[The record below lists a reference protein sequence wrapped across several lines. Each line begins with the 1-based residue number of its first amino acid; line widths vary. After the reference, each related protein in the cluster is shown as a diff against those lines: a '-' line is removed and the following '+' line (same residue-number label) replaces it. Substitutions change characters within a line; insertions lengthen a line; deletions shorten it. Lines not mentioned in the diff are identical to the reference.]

1 MIDIKPVKQKEIFLE
16 EEGNAWFERNHLSI
30 QNRKMDLQDPIINT
44 LSNILNSKDNKNLNL
59 LEVGCGEGQNIY
71 NLKKRHKKAKFYGID
86 MAKNRIEFA
95 KTKINDAIF
104 STQDGRKIEYKDN
117 TFDIVFCRDVIHHMS
132 TNRQKFIKEM
142 LRVCKKNG
150 KVILIESNGQNIL
163 NNMFS
168 ILVKK
173 EKELKNI
180 SKKYL
185 IKLLKKRKL
194 KFSISHVEKH
204 NLQRLI
210 FHYNY
215 GLNFLTKTNFG
226 KLISDIINFMPAL
239 RGAKSYAYMIIEIQK

>member
-1 MIDIKPVKQKEIFLE
+1 MTKKANFDKFQKEWNEDNVEAKRFHWLT
-16 EEGNAWFERNHLSI
+16 
-30 QNRKMDLQDPIINT
+30 KDKIINEME
-44 LSNILNSKDNKNLNL
+44 IKIISKLPIKESHKI

-173 EKELKNI
+173 ESELKNI
-180 SKKYL
+180 SKKYM
-185 IKLLKKRKL
+185 INLLKKMKL

-215 GLNFLTKTNFG
+215 GLNFLTKTSFG

>member
-1 MIDIKPVKQKEIFLE
+1 MTKKANFDKFQKEWNEDNVEAKRFHWLT
-16 EEGNAWFERNHLSI
+16 
-30 QNRKMDLQDPIINT
+30 KDKIINEME
-44 LSNILNSKDNKNLNL
+44 IKIISKLPIKESHKI

-173 EKELKNI
+173 ESELKNI
-180 SKKYL
+180 SKKYM
-185 IKLLKKRKL
+185 INLLKKMKL

>member
-1 MIDIKPVKQKEIFLE
+1 MTKKANFDKFQKEWNEDNVEAKRFHWLT
-16 EEGNAWFERNHLSI
+16 
-30 QNRKMDLQDPIINT
+30 KDKIINEME
-44 LSNILNSKDNKNLNL
+44 IKIISKLPIKESHKI

-150 KVILIESNGQNIL
+150 KIILIESNGQNIL
-163 NNMFS
+163 NHMFS

-173 EKELKNI
+173 ESELKNI
-180 SKKYL
+180 SKKYM
-185 IKLLKKRKL
+185 INLLKKMKL